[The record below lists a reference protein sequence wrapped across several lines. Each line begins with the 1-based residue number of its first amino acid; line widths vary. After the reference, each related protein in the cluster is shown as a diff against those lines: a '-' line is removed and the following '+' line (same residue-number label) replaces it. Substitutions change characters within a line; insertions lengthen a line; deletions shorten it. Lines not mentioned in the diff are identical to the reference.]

1 MTQTTQLPPL
11 VTTWHLDYQGP
22 ELTLPAWPAG
32 VYLYEAEVPS
42 PELSQFLFVAVG
54 APWRWYGRLGWTYQ
68 QWAEHL
74 SSGQVRTFVLY
85 QRGTPAGFFELCRH
99 PEDNNSVE
107 LKYFGLLP
115 AFVGQGLGGPLVQAA
130 IALAQQWSQGRVWLH
145 TCSDDHPAAL
155 ATYQKQGFVL
165 VQTETEVSAVPP
177 DYTTAILDA
186 AFAHSRLARFKQ
198 N

>member
-1 MTQTTQLPPL
+1 MTLTTQSPLL

-22 ELTLPAWPAG
+22 ELTLPAWPSG
-32 VYLYEAEVPS
+32 VYLQEAEVPS

-68 QWAEHL
+68 QWTEHL
-74 SSGQVRTFVLY
+74 GSGQVRTFVLY

-155 ATYQKQGFVL
+155 STYQKQGFVL
-165 VQTETEVSAVPP
+165 IQTETEASAAPL
-177 DYTTAILDA
+177 DYATAILDA
-186 AFAHSRLARFKQ
+186 AFVHSRLTRFKQ

>member
-1 MTQTTQLPPL
+1 M
-11 VTTWHLDYQGP
+11 
-22 ELTLPAWPAG
+22 
-32 VYLYEAEVPS
+32 
-42 PELSQFLFVAVG
+42 
-54 APWRWYGRLGWTYQ
+54 
-68 QWAEHL
+68 
-74 SSGQVRTFVLY
+74 
-85 QRGTPAGFFELCRH
+85 
-99 PEDNNSVE
+99 
-107 LKYFGLLP
+107 
-115 AFVGQGLGGPLVQAA
+115 QAA

>member
-1 MTQTTQLPPL
+1 MTQTIQSPPL
-11 VTTWHLDYQGP
+11 VTTWHLDYQGAK
-22 ELTLPAWPAG
+22 LTLPAWPAG
-32 VYLYEAEVPS
+32 VYLQEAEVPS
-42 PELSQFLFVAVG
+42 PEFSQFLFVAVG

-99 PEDNNSVE
+99 PEDGNSVE

-115 AFVGQGLGGPLVQAA
+115 AFVGQGLGGRLVQAA
-130 IALAQQWSQGRVWLH
+130 IALAQQWSNGRVWLH

-165 VQTETEVSAVPP
+165 IQTETEVSEAPV
-177 DYTTAILDA
+177 DYATAILDA
-186 AFAHSRLARFKQ
+186 AFVHSRLTRFKQ

>member
-1 MTQTTQLPPL
+1 MTQSTQAPPL

-22 ELTLPAWPAG
+22 DLTLPAWPAG
-32 VYLYEAEVPS
+32 VYLQEAEVPS
-42 PELSQFLFVAVG
+42 PEFSQFLFVAVG

-85 QRGTPAGFFELCRH
+85 KQGTPAGFFELCRH
-99 PEDNNSVE
+99 PEDGNSVE

-115 AFVGQGLGGPLVQAA
+115 AFVGQGLGGLLVQSA

-155 ATYQKQGFVL
+155 PTYQKQGFVL
-165 VQTETEVSAVPP
+165 IQTETEVSAAPV
-177 DYTTAILDA
+177 DYATAILDA
-186 AFAHSRLARFKQ
+186 VFVHSRLTRFKQ